1 MVIKHAGRFGTKE
14 TIIMTENKQPWDK
27 QDKNTEPMTTGQ
39 PYARSAG
46 TSIGASLATEENG
59 PTIKPQPDGPTAGAT
74 ITPQPDAH
82 AADKGMSPGLGRAL
96 VGGLIGATLGT
107 LVGALANKRTAEGV
121 NHAAK
126 GVGIAVKSVAE
137 GINQATKGVGVAV
150 KSVAEGVNHAVIGG
164 AVDAVKDTAEGVK
177 QSVTGAVD
185 AVKDTAE
192 GAKQSVTGAVDAVK
206 DTSEGAKP
214 YNNQSFK
221 LDQERVVTGN
231 KQVTTGSVGIGSQVE
246 TATADIPFLVE
257 EEGLIVA
264 IAIPTDAET
273 PVAPGEADFYQG

>member
-185 AVKDTAE
+185 AVKDT
-192 GAKQSVTGAVDAVK
+192 
-206 DTSEGAKP
+206 SEGAKP